1 MPCRGAGV
9 LVSGLQFP
17 LTGNLGGS
25 QELAKEDHAW
35 GGLGTHPSG
44 LATTP
49 APIAEM
55 RVSIHAGPPLN
66 TLPINSPSP
75 QRWTPPRAGHS
86 RRATF
91 TASQRGR
98 GEVPQAA
105 STSLCM
111 HQHAPEPSFLPL
123 VPLALGA
130 HSSPSTFSTEYVESR
145 TCPFNYAMEGSASVP
160 VFASS

>member
-1 MPCRGAGV
+1 MRGEDWALTPQASPPPRPRLLRCACLSTQGRLSTPSPSTPPPPSAGRR
-9 LVSGLQFP
+9 LEPG
-17 LTGNLGGS
+17 TADERHS
-25 QELAKEDHAW
+25 QL
-35 GGLGTHPSG
+35 PSG
-44 LATTP
+44 
-49 APIAEM
+49 
-55 RVSIHAGPPLN
+55 G
-66 TLPINSPSP
+66 
-75 QRWTPPRAGHS
+75 G
-86 RRATF
+86 
-91 TASQRGR
+91 G

-145 TCPFNYAMEGSASVP
+145 TCPFNYAMEGSASVT

>member
-1 MPCRGAGV
+1 MRGEDWA
-9 LVSGLQFP
+9 
-17 LTGNLGGS
+17 LTPQALPPPRPRLLRCACLSTQGRLS
-25 QELAKEDHAW
+25 
-35 GGLGTHPSG
+35 
-44 LATTP
+44 TP
-49 APIAEM
+49 
-55 RVSIHAGPPLN
+55 
-66 TLPINSPSP
+66 SPSTPPPP

-91 TASQRGR
+91 TASQRGWGVW

-145 TCPFNYAMEGSASVP
+145 TCPFNYAMEGSASVT